1 MTPIKEKE
9 DAFFPSLDKCFS
21 GEQQLLSWRTV
32 FSALCDS
39 DAALKSHALRHFLFD
54 DASINILSHPLKP
67 FSSPSQTT
75 KSKFETIT
83 AAINVTPTQ
92 NGHYDINEI
101 KEDAIWLS
109 QETKIDEVSALRI
122 VILEW
127 QRRPALQLLSGFTE
141 EEALS
146 VQDAAGAFNLGAST
160 FWANSS
166 ILSAPVG
173 ASAQF
178 STLFNARAQRQLRLL
193 DIYLSERIHILRIHE
208 VLIRGKTTASPQQT
222 TSGKGKANATD
233 TWIQEVGETI
243 FSKQQ
248 SEWQKPVQ
256 EHDFLIQCIDALQL
270 RLAGIEKGSRWAVPE
285 SILGSAEEKWSLCQ
299 CVEIVHILHLM
310 FTHVD
315 SFYKKLPPTSVVLAW
330 FRFMGQWD
338 FFKTIQFPFASQEF
352 VVSLVQLLVSTM
364 SLAILKLELALE
376 YWETEALS
384 PRVSRESMGSI
395 YISDATCIRE
405 ITGIL
410 FEAGSYGTSP
420 ATLAIFSWSIIA
432 FVLKGYTDAIA
443 GDGERQ
449 IGQDEY
455 SAQDP
460 QARPGPLQ
468 EAVNAFEDKSLSE
481 NPIQV
486 LAEVSAKAGVFE
498 LITNVAEMVSST
510 FGTSIDEVTANQKR
524 MLLLQLIRGSLG
536 TGLVR
541 YTPEVIIATIAVLMG
556 RRQFWNW
563 VDTSSQAQD
572 DPVVYAFATDTD
584 VLVPILLEEAQYR
597 YPYETPP
604 LLKFCSAL
612 TLGAKAVHGGMPS
625 AAHILLGISRF
636 TQTLPPH
643 FQAYGLENEEEGAN
657 LIRLREDLA
666 LFTVGRTKRLF
677 SHLRKEI
684 AASAF
689 TYPEDEMYIPSETV
703 GFVVD
708 DSKKPHTITWNYPHS
723 ALTYLV
729 TLLSTFMVGSN
740 CVEYA
745 TKAPTSLDNATEII
759 GILADLLTAS
769 VRSSKA
775 SGDEAVCSP
784 ELLEAI
790 NIGANRNHDTVS
802 IVFAIFEQE
811 LQRQCEQPGTEGP
824 LELLVNCTR
833 FIYALVTVLP
843 SRVWPWL
850 ARSRLLEIDGNGG
863 SLATIL
869 VGTEIVV
876 GRYEFLIGC
885 IRIFEALVEDAV
897 TRSVIR
903 KGTSKAITRFGS
915 APTAGSGS
923 SEKNMSNTL
932 LIFGRTLTG
941 IFESSL
947 SWRFGRINEKLEIHT
962 RLPGIF
968 NSILKY
974 AYGFDDT
981 TKLSFKLTGLLAPIA
996 EYLVDLF
1003 LSTSANDLPT
1013 NPILNAFVSGTTIPD
1028 PTILTITVQLWSQQT
1043 QAALSFSNTLIRVG
1057 MLLDRPC
1064 SHLEQQ
1070 LFKATPLLARLY
1082 AIDESYKSPVALL
1095 LESLV
1100 RSAARADGE
1109 PPSLLGHLG
1118 SETAKSFLNILSTLD
1133 RPLKNED
1140 VEIDIWNFLSAVVS
1154 SKQQWLAICL
1164 LTGTTPRESLKSKG
1178 ANSSSQSRGKALFTF
1193 ALDELSNIDIMK
1205 PRRTIAMLQFVT
1217 LAQNHWPWAMNDL
1230 RKHPKFIS
1238 GLIKF
1243 LKALEKT
1250 DPKTETETIEKCNEN
1265 RMAALISEILA
1276 MYLHSSRQMGDYAAS
1291 KEIVPNLTYLMDNGV
1306 SVPSYNSS
1314 LHANLKK
1321 NFEAKYQ
1328 GCSLT
1333 SFKRT
1338 QISQAEFGR
1347 DYFYDLDF
1355 AQKILGFDS
1364 SWKGQRN
1371 QGFCEE
1377 VIRANLNLSVV
1388 ESQVIL
1394 LRSWKLLA
1402 AELSNFVSRDSRL
1415 EEPLTKVTADCL
1427 NANAES
1433 NLPQAL
1439 FGRLMLLR
1447 VDLAFALT
1455 QKLVDARVKTPE
1467 ARSLL
1472 SVVWRTVRATGQDF
1486 EVAFTGEQA
1495 DYYRALLRILFL
1507 SLRFHISD
1515 SEPTLEDSNR
1525 KPFGASVTTDNRL
1538 AKTVAPELLE
1548 ILSEV
1553 VAKGFR
1559 SLSNQI
1565 HEDPKSCLPS
1575 DFVLLTGLLQTILRI
1590 PDMRNQRSQVALQF
1604 SNNSISRYATSLFC
1618 WSDQLAIDRDPIY
1631 GELSI
1636 LFLLE
1641 LSSIPVMAET
1651 LAIEGVLSRINNAN
1665 LMNYY
1670 RRPNG
1675 MGPFDEPP
1683 RLFAI
1688 WARGILPLCLNLLYA
1703 VGAPLA
1709 AEVATFLNQ
1718 FAPQLARAAAGLDSR
1733 VAPSVANPNAGH
1745 VTLGMASETH
1755 SLALLSF
1762 IIDQLRIAGAAA
1774 GIVATELPPLGWD
1787 KASVKE
1793 DIEGWMQARRGLRD
1807 RIMPT
1812 NEREAEWARMKPAD
1826 DQSMAENRLEEKVV
1840 GELAAALECLNGNTV
1855 A

>member
-1 MTPIKEKE
+1 MAPIKEKE
-9 DAFFPSLDKCFS
+9 EAFFPSLDKCFS

-32 FSALCDS
+32 FFTLCDQ
-39 DAALKSHALRHFLFD
+39 DTALKCHALRHFLFD
-54 DASINILSHPLKP
+54 DASISILSHPLKP

-101 KEDAIWLS
+101 KEDALWLS

-127 QRRPALQLLSGFTE
+127 QSRPALRLLSGFTE

-146 VQDAAGAFNLGAST
+146 VQDAAGASNLGAST

-173 ASAQF
+173 ASAQS
-178 STLFNARAQRQLRLL
+178 STWFNAREQRQSRLL
-193 DIYLSERIHILRIHE
+193 DIYLSERIHIIRIHE
-208 VLIRGKTTASPQQT
+208 ALIRGKNTAGPQQT
-222 TSGKGKANATD
+222 TSGKGKVNTTD
-233 TWIQEVGETI
+233 TWIQEVGKAV

-248 SEWQKPVQ
+248 AEGQKPSQ
-256 EHDFLIQCIDALQL
+256 EHGFLLQCIDAVQL
-270 RLAGIEKGSRWAVPE
+270 RLTGIEKGSGWTIPE
-285 SILGSAEEKWSLCQ
+285 STQAGAEEKWSLCQ
-299 CVEIVHILHLM
+299 CIEIVHILHLM
-310 FTHVD
+310 FTHID
-315 SFYKKLPPTSVVLAW
+315 SIYNKLPPTSVVLAW
-330 FRFMGQWD
+330 FRFMGQWA
-338 FFKTIQFPFASQEF
+338 FFKSIQFPFASQESMI
-352 VVSLVQLLVSTM
+352 SLIQLLVSTI

-376 YWETEALS
+376 YWETE
-384 PRVSRESMGSI
+384 VSNLRASVENMGSI
-395 YISDATCIRE
+395 YISDTTCVRE
-405 ITGIL
+405 ITGIF
-410 FEAGSYGTSP
+410 FEAASYGTSP
-420 ATLAIFSWSIIA
+420 ATPAVFAWSIIA
-432 FVLKGYTDAIA
+432 FVLKGYADAIA

-455 SAQDP
+455 SAQDS
-460 QARPGPLQ
+460 QARPSPLE
-468 EAVNAFEDKSLSE
+468 EAVNALEDKSLSE
-481 NPIQV
+481 NPIQA
-486 LAEVSAKAGVFE
+486 LAEESAKAGVFE
-498 LITNVAEMVSST
+498 LITNMTEMVSST
-510 FGTSIDEVTANQKR
+510 FSASIDEVTANRER
-524 MLLLQLIRGSLG
+524 MLLLQLIRASLG

-541 YTPEVIIATIAVLMG
+541 YTPEVLIATMGVLTRQ
-556 RRQFWNW
+556 RRFWNW
-563 VDTSSQAQD
+563 VDTSAQAQD
-572 DPVVYAFATDTD
+572 DPVVYAFANDTD

-612 TLGAKAVHGGMPS
+612 TLGAKAINGGMPP
-625 AAHILLGISRF
+625 AAHLLLGTSRF

-657 LIRLREDLA
+657 LIRLREDLP
-666 LFTVGRTKRLF
+666 LFAVGRTKRLF
-677 SHLRKEI
+677 SHSRREI
-684 AASAF
+684 TARAS
-689 TYPEDEMYIPSETV
+689 TYAEDEMFIPCETV

-708 DSKKPHTITWNYPHS
+708 DSKKPHTVTWNYPHS

-729 TLLSTFMVGSN
+729 TLLSTFMVGSK

-745 TKAPTSLDNATEII
+745 TKEPTSLDNATEII

-769 VRSSKA
+769 VRSSDA
-775 SGDEAVCSP
+775 SGDQAVCSP

-790 NIGANRNHDTVS
+790 NVGADQNHDTVS

-811 LQRQCEQPGTEGP
+811 MQRQCEQPGTDGP

-833 FIYALVTVLP
+833 FIYALVPVLP

-863 SLATIL
+863 SLASIL
-869 VGTEIVV
+869 VGTEMVV

-885 IRIFEALVEDAV
+885 IRMFEALVDDSI

-915 APTAGSGS
+915 APAAGSGS
-923 SEKNMSNTL
+923 SEKIMSNTL

-947 SWRFGRINEKLEIHT
+947 SWRFGRVDEKLEINI
-962 RLPGIF
+962 RLSGIF
-968 NSILKY
+968 NRILKY

-981 TKLSFKLTGLLAPIA
+981 TKLSSKLTGLLAPIA
-996 EYLVDLF
+996 EYLADLF
-1003 LSTSANDLPT
+1003 LSNSTNDLPT
-1013 NPILNAFVSGTTIPD
+1013 NPILNGFISGTTQPD
-1028 PTILTITVQLWSQQT
+1028 TTILTTAVQLWSQQT
-1043 QAALSFSNTLIRVG
+1043 RAILSFSNTLIRVG
-1057 MLLDRPC
+1057 MLLERPC
-1064 SHLEQQ
+1064 SHLERQ
-1070 LFKATPLLARLY
+1070 LFKATPLLTRLY
-1082 AIDESYKSPVALL
+1082 AIDESYKSPVILL

-1118 SETAKSFLNILSTLD
+1118 SETAKSFLNILSTLG

-1154 SKQQWLAICL
+1154 SKQQWLAIYL

-1178 ANSSSQSRGKALFTF
+1178 EKSSSQPRGKALFAF
-1193 ALDELSNIDIMK
+1193 ALDELSSMDTTK
-1205 PRRTIAMLQFVT
+1205 PRRTIAMLQFIA

-1238 GLIKF
+1238 GMTKF
-1243 LKALEKT
+1243 LKDLRKT
-1250 DPKTETETIEKCNEN
+1250 DPKTESEIVEKCNEN
-1265 RMAALISEILA
+1265 RMAGLISEIIA
-1276 MYLHSSRQMGDYAAS
+1276 MHLHSSRQMGDYAAS
-1291 KEIVPNLTYLMDNGV
+1291 KEIVPSLTYLMDHGV

-1338 QISQAEFGR
+1338 QISPAEFGR
-1347 DYFYDLDF
+1347 EYFYDLGF

-1377 VIRANLNLSVV
+1377 VVRANLNLSVV
-1388 ESQVIL
+1388 ESQIVL

-1402 AELSNFVSRDSRL
+1402 AELSNFVSRDRRL
-1415 EEPLTKVTADCL
+1415 EEPLAKAAADCL

-1455 QKLVDARVKTPE
+1455 QKLVDARAKTPE
-1467 ARSLL
+1467 ARSLF
-1472 SVVWRTVRATGQDF
+1472 SVVWKTIRATGQDF
-1486 EVAFTGEQA
+1486 EVAFAGEQA
-1495 DYYRALLRILFL
+1495 DYYRSLLRILFL
-1507 SLRFHISD
+1507 SLRFHVSGSGSD
-1515 SEPTLEDSNR
+1515 PGSDDR
-1525 KPFGASVTTDNRL
+1525 KPFGASVSADNRL
-1538 AKTVAPELLE
+1538 VKTIAPELLE

-1565 HEDPKSCLPS
+1565 HEDPKSCQPS

-1590 PDMRNQRSQVALQF
+1590 PDMRNQRSQAALQF
-1604 SNNSISRYATSLFC
+1604 SNHSTSRYATSLFS
-1618 WSDQLAIDRDPIY
+1618 WADQLAIDRDPIY
-1631 GELSI
+1631 GELSM

-1641 LSSIPVMAET
+1641 LSSIPDMAE
-1651 LAIEGVLSRINNAN
+1651 A
-1665 LMNYY
+1665 
-1670 RRPNG
+1670 
-1675 MGPFDEPP
+1675 
-1683 RLFAI
+1683 
-1688 WARGILPLCLNLLYA
+1688 
-1703 VGAPLA
+1703 LA
-1709 AEVATFLNQ
+1709 ADGL
-1718 FAPQLARAAAGLDSR
+1718 LA
-1733 VAPSVANPNAGH
+1733 
-1745 VTLGMASETH
+1745 
-1755 SLALLSF
+1755 
-1762 IIDQLRIAGAAA
+1762 
-1774 GIVATELPPLGWD
+1774 
-1787 KASVKE
+1787 
-1793 DIEGWMQARRGLRD
+1793 
-1807 RIMPT
+1807 
-1812 NEREAEWARMKPAD
+1812 
-1826 DQSMAENRLEEKVV
+1826 
-1840 GELAAALECLNGNTV
+1840 
-1855 A
+1855 